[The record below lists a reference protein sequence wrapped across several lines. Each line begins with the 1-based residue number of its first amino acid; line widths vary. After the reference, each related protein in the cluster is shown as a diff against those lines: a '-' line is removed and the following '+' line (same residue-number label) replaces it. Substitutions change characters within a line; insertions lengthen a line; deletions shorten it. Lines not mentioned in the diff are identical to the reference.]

1 MNSGNTMTYLFLGQD
16 SLSKDIQL
24 KKIRA
29 EILSKD
35 TEQFNLDILYAKE
48 LTLKGLQEKLAY
60 LPAVNAR
67 RLLVIKEADG
77 LKDEIKDYL
86 LKFMKGQHKEIALV
100 LDLAQADARDEFIR
114 QLLRQAKVFRF
125 GEVKPADTFMLSRQI
140 ELKRPDQALRL
151 LSQLLKNAERPE
163 RILGGL
169 RYVWEREFGS
179 PLEKRKKLKLLLN
192 CDLEIKTG
200 RLKPVFALE
209 KLVVRLCGLGKPP
222 G

>member
-1 MNSGNTMTYLFLGQD
+1 MTYLFLGQD

-29 EILSKD
+29 EILGKD

-48 LTLKGLQEKLAY
+48 LTLKVMQEKLAY

-67 RLLVIKEADG
+67 RLLVIKGAQG
-77 LKDEIKDYL
+77 LKNEIKDYL
-86 LKFMKGQHKEIALV
+86 LKFIRDQHKDLV
-100 LDLAQADARDEFIR
+100 LILDMDQADAKEEFTR

-125 GEVKPADTFMLSRQI
+125 RSVLPADTFMLSRQI
-140 ELKRPDQALRL
+140 ELKKPDQALRIL
-151 LSQLLKNAERPE
+151 GQLLKDAQPPE

-169 RYVWEREFGS
+169 RYAWERDPGS
-179 PLEKRKKLKLLLN
+179 LLEKRRKLKLLLN

-200 RLKPVFALE
+200 RLKPIFALE
-209 KLVVRLCGLGKPP
+209 KLVVSLCGLGKPLS
-222 G
+222 